1 MVAVFQRRWRRL
13 STSGR
18 VAAFAIPAV
27 VIAIAIVGI
36 SYSRTASRSQ
46 NSNEYGHSTGSV
58 DNWVAAVCQSD
69 NFQRTISNPVI
80 MCNGDLAESGGF
92 RSQIMVFEYASQSD
106 MQAMRKMWDGEFGNA
121 TCADT
126 ASDLIVVFKPEVSG
140 IGSRSAAADIAE
152 RSLQPLAEF
161 GCSIRSSGSPLP
173 FVPETPSPR
182 PQAPAPSTPSVPT
195 GGVELPAN
203 SYGYVAVQTKS
214 GRVRC
219 MVQQER
225 VVCETAESNWP
236 AHGVEIGGNGSTRF
250 ANGNIGD
257 IQPTTLDYQTYRAVG
272 WTITAS
278 STGTRFSNDRTGHGA
293 VVNVDRVDAF

>member
-1 MVAVFQRRWRRL
+1 M
-13 STSGR
+13 
-18 VAAFAIPAV
+18 
-27 VIAIAIVGI
+27 IAIAIVGI
-36 SYSRTASRSQ
+36 THSQTGSRNQDSS
-46 NSNEYGHSTGSV
+46 EYGHSTGSV

-69 NFQRTISNPVI
+69 NYQRTISNTVI

-106 MQAMRKMWDGEFGNA
+106 MEAKRKMWDGEFGYA
-121 TCADT
+121 TCTDT

-140 IGSRSAAADIAE
+140 IGSRSAAAQIAE

-161 GCSIRSSGSPLP
+161 KCSIRSSGSSSQV
-173 FVPETPSPR
+173 VPENPSPR
-182 PQAPAPSTPSVPT
+182 PQAPAPSTPSMRS

-219 MVQQER
+219 MVQQQR

-236 AHGVEIGGNGSTRF
+236 AHGVEIGANGSIRF

-257 IQPTTLDYQTYRAVG
+257 VQPTTLDYQNYRAVG

-278 STGTRFSNDRTGHGA
+278 STGTRFSNDSTGHGA
-293 VVNVDRVDAF
+293 VVNVDRVDPF